1 MGRKRSFE
9 SLEERRL
16 LADVGDALASAAPA
30 HPLIDAASVS
40 PVATDVSAASPSS
53 SAATPS
59 PASDGS
65 TGNNSA
71 DASSAAASQNPSSS
85 ADAASTE
92 SPNEYASPSGSPA
105 SNSSA
110 TPNDAAPNSYGS
122 YANEYAPSRTYSYS
136 PNYSAPYYTPAQ
148 TAAITSLAAALE
160 EQALAGQTSSPIQQ
174 FAPVASVASNS
185 SPSGGSAAGGV
196 VSSKPS
202 DLVVRSESQPPLAVA
217 RPAPAFD
224 QQSDELAHPV
234 ALLSSRGHEI
244 AFSQADAA
252 TIAWEDGSEAEPTPA
267 TPRFAGPLAGSIAA
281 NLELIERGVDALF
294 ERLESWSAE
303 WASSAGPR
311 RLGQAL
317 VAAAGAAAA
326 WEYARARYREAEA
339 GRMPYDWRAPREL
352 HLSRRRPARRRG
364 TR

>member
-16 LADVGDALASAAPA
+16 LANVGAALASAAPA
-30 HPLIDAASVS
+30 PPMIDAASAL
-40 PVATDVSAASPSS
+40 PAAADVSA
-53 SAATPS
+53 TP
-59 PASDGS
+59 PASS
-65 TGNNSA
+65 
-71 DASSAAASQNPSSS
+71 AASQNPSSS
-85 ADAASTE
+85 ADPALTE
-92 SPNEYASPSGSPA
+92 SPNEYASPTGSAA

-110 TPNDAAPNSYGS
+110 TPNDAAPNSYET
-122 YANEYAPSRTYSYS
+122 YANEYSPSRTYSYG
-136 PNYSAPYYTPAQ
+136 PNNSAPYYTPAQ

-160 EQALAGQTSSPIQQ
+160 VQSLAGQTSSPVQQ
-174 FAPVASVASNS
+174 FAPVASVTSGA
-185 SPSGGSAAGGV
+185 SPSGEYAASGV

-202 DLVVRSESQPPLAVA
+202 DLVVRSESQSPLSVA

-224 QQSDELAHPV
+224 QQPDELANPIT
-234 ALLSSRGHEI
+234 LLSPGGQES
-244 AFSQADAA
+244 AFSQTETAMTAL
-252 TIAWEDGSEAEPTPA
+252 EDDSEAKPAPA
-267 TPRFAGPLAGSIAA
+267 TPLFGGPLAGSIAA

-294 ERLESWSAE
+294 ERLEGWSVE
-303 WASSAGPR
+303 WASGAGPR

-339 GRMPYDWRAPREL
+339 GRMPYDWRAPREP

-364 TR
+364 T

>member
-16 LADVGDALASAAPA
+16 LADIGGALASAAPA
-30 HPLIDAASVS
+30 PPMVDSASALPTAA
-40 PVATDVSAASPSS
+40 DVSVASPSS
-53 SAATPS
+53 SAAPS
-59 PASDGS
+59 PASAGN
-65 TGNNSA
+65 TGDNSGA
-71 DASSAAASQNPSSS
+71 TSPVAASQNPSSS

-92 SPNEYASPSGSPA
+92 SSNEYASPSGSA
-105 SNSSA
+105 AINSSA

-122 YANEYAPSRTYSYS
+122 YASEYAPSRTYSYG

-160 EQALAGQTSSPIQQ
+160 EQALAGQASSPIQQ
-174 FAPVASVASNS
+174 FASVAAITSGS
-185 SPSGGSAAGGV
+185 SPSGGAATGAGV
-196 VSSKPS
+196 SFKPS

-217 RPAPAFD
+217 RPVPAFE
-224 QQSDELAHPV
+224 QQPDELAHPI
-234 ALLSSRGHEI
+234 ALLSPGGHEI
-244 AFSQADAA
+244 TFSQAEAA
-252 TIAWEDGSEAEPTPA
+252 MTALESEAELAPA
-267 TPRFAGPLAGSIAA
+267 TPLFAGPLAGPIAA

-294 ERLESWSAE
+294 ERLEGWGAE
-303 WASSAGPR
+303 WASGAGPR

-339 GRMPYDWRAPREL
+339 GRIPYDWRAPREL
-352 HLSRRRPARRRG
+352 HLPRRGPARRRE

>member
-16 LADVGDALASAAPA
+16 LADVGDALATAAPA
-30 HPLIDAASVS
+30 PPMIDAASAL
-40 PVATDVSAASPSS
+40 PAAADVSAAPPTSS
-53 SAATPS
+53 
-59 PASDGS
+59 
-65 TGNNSA
+65 
-71 DASSAAASQNPSSS
+71 AASQNPSSS

-92 SPNEYASPSGSPA
+92 LPNEYASPSGSAA

-122 YANEYAPSRTYSYS
+122 YANEYAPSRIYSYG
-136 PNYSAPYYTPAQ
+136 PNYSTPYYTLAQ
-148 TAAITSLAAALE
+148 NAAIASLAAALE
-160 EQALAGQTSSPIQQ
+160 EQALAAQTSAPIQQ
-174 FAPVASVASNS
+174 FAPVASVTSNS

-224 QQSDELAHPV
+224 QQSDELADPI
-234 ALLSSRGHEI
+234 ALLSPGGQEF
-244 AFSQADAA
+244 AFSQTETAMTAL
-252 TIAWEDGSEAEPTPA
+252 EDDSEAKPAPA
-267 TPRFAGPLAGSIAA
+267 TPLFAGPLAGSIAA
-281 NLELIERGVDALF
+281 NFERIERGVDALF
-294 ERLESWSAE
+294 ERLERWGAE
-303 WASSAGPR
+303 WASGAGPR

-352 HLSRRRPARRRG
+352 HLPRRGPGRRRG